1 MHAVISK
8 TKRND
13 IGSERRSV
21 AGEIVF
27 GEPKNDEDDEA
38 AADGTEQPEQVY
50 ETLFEVGRGETLG
63 EETSFGDSADDVKRP
78 YTAVCVRDT
87 ECVRIS
93 QSTFMHL
100 FNLNPRSM
108 LRFARALSHRVHQL
122 ASRSL
127 YHSASSPS
135 PTRPSPPPIATIAIV
150 WVGAEPW
157 GGPRSFILSF
167 GERLMRELVTHG
179 PCVWVDEGRLRR
191 EVGDGTADALGDLM
205 HRSRASRWLSELE
218 ENHRF
223 IVSQQLSKQLHTTIP
238 RRPLQS
244 LTLRSFGCVVRV
256 VQVLETTQPSETKV
270 LELGLTGSVRASVG
284 SSGEKKAEG
293 GGQASVEVTAWT
305 RLCVEQAD
313 CVLLLCS
320 AESEDVS
327 PTKYEEELLWTASAT
342 ATASS
347 PASSDD
353 DDSDRVDVRLNR
365 YKDLVILHRTSST
378 ASLPTNTAQT
388 LHKRPVRS
396 HHHVRRE
403 VQSDYARLARFL
415 AGESVGVVLG
425 GGGAR
430 GLAHVGVLQALEDE
444 GVPID
449 CIAGCSQGA
458 FIAALYAKHLSVEG
472 MMAEVTGFAEEFTT
486 WGFLRDI
493 TFPLLSYFNGHHFSR
508 VVREAVGADVMIE
521 DLWLNFFCV
530 STNVRRSD
538 INVHR
543 SGLLWRYCRASM
555 TLLGFL
561 PPVVDD
567 NGDILL
573 DGGYGNNL
581 PVDIISAPPSYA
593 HTVIAVDVEDKVC
606 AHTASRSP
614 HYPLALLLVS
624 LWLMTHP
631 SHVWRFVRIYQD
643 LSVFDGLTHLAR
655 RKDYGMSI
663 SGLWLLWN
671 KLFAGKK
678 VKVPDFRTI
687 LIYLACL
694 NHSRQLRLAGERRLI
709 DVYIRPRI
717 EGYQLLDYLKY
728 REIIARGYEE
738 GRRTIS
744 EWKAE
749 MRRVSREAREGGQD
763 DEEVQEELEE
773 AVEEKAQ
780 QDIKDGLRRMD
791 GKQPLAADH
800 KPHKTASFADMDE
813 QKRFSPSDDE
823 QADDDDDSPVESSR
837 EVSIDSSPV
846 RRGPMSRALSE
857 PSSMDALPATEP
869 LSFLTSAASSHSS
882 MHSPRPHPPAIQRNP
897 SMRMLRAAPTAIQR
911 QGRQETKT
919 IKGVLRARRGR
930 GGGGGGGG
938 GRGGA
943 AASGMRVGWA
953 SEESMR
959 RRDSEQ
965 DGSILDYRRRAA
977 SELGA
982 EGDAEVRF
990 ARSSSQPTRDE
1001 ALRINVGTFN
1011 EGS

>member
-1 MHAVISK
+1 MVERAGREPSLYCQSTQTSSCTQH
-8 TKRND
+8 
-13 IGSERRSV
+13 IGER
-21 AGEIVF
+21 
-27 GEPKNDEDDEA
+27 
-38 AADGTEQPEQVY
+38 
-50 ETLFEVGRGETLG
+50 
-63 EETSFGDSADDVKRP
+63 
-78 YTAVCVRDT
+78 VC
-87 ECVRIS
+87 RIS
-93 QSTFMHL
+93 TELCHL
-100 FNLNPRSM
+100 SPR
-108 LRFARALSHRVHQL
+108 LL
-122 ASRSL
+122 L
-127 YHSASSPS
+127 Y
-135 PTRPSPPPIATIAIV
+135 V
-150 WVGAEPW
+150 
-157 GGPRSFILSF
+157 
-167 GERLMRELVTHG
+167 
-179 PCVWVDEGRLRR
+179 C
-191 EVGDGTADALGDLM
+191 
-205 HRSRASRWLSELE
+205 
-218 ENHRF
+218 N
-223 IVSQQLSKQLHTTIP
+223 VSVL
-238 RRPLQS
+238 
-244 LTLRSFGCVVRV
+244 
-256 VQVLETTQPSETKV
+256 QVLETTQPSETKV
-270 LELGLTGSVRASVG
+270 SEMGLTGGVRASGG
-284 SSGEKKAEG
+284 SIGEKKAEEEEGAG
-293 GGQASVEVTAWT
+293 GEVTAWT

-327 PTKYEEELLWTASAT
+327 ITKYEEELLWSCSTPPAT
-342 ATASS
+342 SS
-347 PASSDD
+347 PPASDD

-388 LHKRPVRS
+388 LQKRLVRS
-396 HHHVRRE
+396 HHHIRRE

-430 GLAHVGVLQALEDE
+430 GLAHVGVLQALEEE
-444 GVPID
+444 GIPID

-472 MMAEVTGFAEEFTT
+472 MMAEVTGFAAEFTT
-486 WGFLRDI
+486 WGFLRDV
-493 TFPLLSYFNGHHFSR
+493 TFPLLSYFNGYNFSR
-508 VVREAVGADVMIE
+508 VVREAVGEHVMIE

-593 HTVIAVDVEDKVC
+593 HTVIAVDVEDK
-606 AHTASRSP
+606 
-614 HYPLALLLVS
+614 
-624 LWLMTHP
+624 
-631 SHVWRFVRIYQD
+631 D

-655 RKDYGMSI
+655 RKDFGMSI

-671 KLFAGKK
+671 KLFGKI
-678 VKVPDFRTI
+678 KVPDFRAI

-728 REIIARGYEE
+728 REIIASGYEE
-738 GRRTIS
+738 GKRTIR

-749 MRRVSREAREGGQD
+749 MRRVSRAAREDGQD
-763 DEEVQEELEE
+763 DEEVADEQEV
-773 AVEEKAQ
+773 AMEEKAQ

-791 GKQPLAADH
+791 GKQPRGTEPKLH
-800 KPHKTASFADMDE
+800 KQASELGMDE
-813 QKRFSPSDDE
+813 EKRLSPNEARREEVDIDE
-823 QADDDDDSPVESSR
+823 DSEADTSR
-837 EVSIDSSPV
+837 EVSAESSPV
-846 RRGPMSRALSE
+846 RGPLVRALSE

-869 LSFLTSAASSHSS
+869 LSFLSSAASSHSS
-882 MHSPRPHPPAIQRNP
+882 MHSPRTRPPAIMRNP
-897 SMRMLRAAPTAIQR
+897 SMRMLRAAPTAVQR

-919 IKGVLRARRGR
+919 IKGVLRAQGRKGRGGSGGGSVGR
-930 GGGGGGGG
+930 GGG
-938 GRGGA
+938 
-943 AASGMRVGWA
+943 ASGMRVGWA

-965 DGSILDYRRRAA
+965 DGSIFDYRRRAA
-977 SELGA
+977 SDLLD
-982 EGDAEVRF
+982 GDGEVRF
-990 ARSSSQPTRDE
+990 ARSASQPSTDE
-1001 ALRINVGTFN
+1001 ALRINVNAFS